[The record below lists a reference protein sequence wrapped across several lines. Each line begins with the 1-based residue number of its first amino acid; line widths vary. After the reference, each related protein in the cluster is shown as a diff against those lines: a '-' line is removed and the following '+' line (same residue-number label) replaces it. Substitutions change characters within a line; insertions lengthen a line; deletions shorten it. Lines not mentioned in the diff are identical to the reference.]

1 MISEIKGR
9 QTSVTSLASSAKT
22 ESSTAVAKEAAV
34 ESVASVDAVTL
45 GTTKSSAGT
54 YSRTARKL
62 SASDLQTIKDA
73 ADQRY
78 ESMLALVKQ
87 LLAKQG
93 EKAKQASG
101 TDDAETQSVSEA
113 QAAISEDGD
122 WGVKA
127 VSDRIV
133 QFAIAVSGG
142 DKTKYD
148 ELKGAID
155 KGFQEATKKWGGELP
170 GISQDTYKEIMRKLD
185 AWKNGETQQNA

>member
-1 MISEIKGR
+1 MISEIKNR

-22 ESSTAVAKEAAV
+22 ETSAAVAKEDSV

-54 YSRTARKL
+54 YTRTARKL
-62 SASDLQTIKDA
+62 NASDLQTIKDA

-93 EKAKQASG
+93 EAAKKASG
-101 TDDAETQSVSEA
+101 AKDDDETQSVSEA

-133 QFAIAVSGG
+133 QFAIAISGG
-142 DKTKYD
+142 DKSKYD
-148 ELKGAID
+148 ELKSSID
-155 KGFQEATKKWGGELP
+155 KGFQEATKTWGGDLP
-170 GISQDTYKEIMRKLD
+170 GISQDTYKEVMRKLD
-185 AWKNGETQQNA
+185 AWKNDETQNV

>member
-9 QTSVTSLASSAKT
+9 QTSVTNLASSAKT
-22 ESSTAVAKEAAV
+22 EPSTAVAKEAAV
-34 ESVASVDAVTL
+34 ESAASVDAVTL

-54 YSRTARKL
+54 YSRTTRKL

-93 EKAKQASG
+93 EKAKRASG
-101 TDDAETQSVSEA
+101 ADDEDETQSVSEA

-133 QFAIAVSGG
+133 QFAVAISGG

-148 ELKGAID
+148 ELKAAID

-170 GISQDTYKEIMRKLD
+170 GISQDTYKEVMRKLD
-185 AWKNGETQQNA
+185 AWKNDETQNA